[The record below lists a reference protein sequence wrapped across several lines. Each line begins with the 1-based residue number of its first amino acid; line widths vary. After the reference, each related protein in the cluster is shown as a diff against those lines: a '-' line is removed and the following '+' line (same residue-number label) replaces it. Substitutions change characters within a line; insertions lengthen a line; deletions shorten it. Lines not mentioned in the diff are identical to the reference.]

1 MSFDL
6 KIVRGDLAIEPAGD
20 VATVFGNDKLRQD
33 IIKILLTKPGENKF
47 FPGYGSAVGMLEIG
61 SVPDPEFVVDDLET
75 SVESAINKLMSIQ
88 RRQSKKQFLSPG
100 EIIVEVFDI
109 KAERDQTDPRVYNV
123 FISVLTQELTPVTE
137 VLPIR
142 VI

>member
-6 KIVRGDLAIEPAGD
+6 KIVRGDLAIDSGGD
-20 VATVFGNDKLRQD
+20 VVTVYGNDKLRQD

-61 SVPDPEFVVDDLET
+61 SVPDPDFVIDDLET
-75 SVESAINKLMSIQ
+75 SVESAINKVMSIQ
-88 RRQSKKQFLSPG
+88 RKQAKRQYLSPG
-100 EIIVEVFDI
+100 EVIVEILDVS
-109 KAERDQTDPRVYNV
+109 AERDQNDPRVYNI
-123 FISVLTQELTPVTE
+123 FISVLTQELTPITE

-142 VI
+142 II